1 MAGGGVRKDDG
12 VSFNSTNVF
21 AALGSLK
28 KKKSKS
34 EGVSKKGKK
43 KEAKVEKE
51 QVFWAPAPLN
61 VKSWADVDDEDDDDY
76 YATTAPP
83 PVWGGAG
90 VGKDEKV
97 APVEKLFIELRIAYD
112 AALPGFGIMFCCFYP
127 PDSNL
132 LMQESESEDEGL
144 DEIDDD
150 HDEEN
155 DHEPETV
162 AEKEPVVQKP
172 AEKEPVVPKD
182 SDRQLSKKELK
193 KKELAELEAMLAE
206 FGLAEN
212 NGQEDSRGGTQEK
225 VENRNG
231 DPEKKDKNVPA
242 GESKTSKK
250 KKKKDKSSKDAKEQV
265 SNVPDTGNSASEATG
280 SEKVEGLSGTDVKEK
295 IKKVAAAKKKKSNKE
310 MDAAARAAASEAAAR
325 NARLA
330 AAKKKEKNHYNQQP
344 RLKTWDVK
352 KFGSKGRNAVGV
364 VHKAVKMGERRG
376 DEDDVAAIVLIGKW
390 IGVEEALG
398 ANQSR
403 QRPSA
408 PAATTTG
415 LWSFLRPN
423 PPKPYSLHYLQ
434 PQMDFVFRHTSNNNP
449 EPSTSAP
456 QVLPVAAVSVL
467 EEAEY
472 LARYLVIKHSWRG
485 RYKRILCISNQSIV
499 TLDPATLSVTNSYDV
514 SGDFESAAPIIGKD
528 ENTLE
533 FSVNVRT
540 DGRGKFKGMKF
551 SSRCRA
557 SILTELHRIRWGKI
571 GTVGE
576 FSVLHLRRK
585 TAEWAPYKLKV
596 TYVGVELVEPKS
608 GDLRWC
614 LDFRDMD
621 SPAIIL
627 LSDAYGRKNA
637 EPGGFVLCAL
647 YGRKSKA
654 FQAASGTSNSTIV
667 ANLTKTAKSTV
678 GVSLSVESSQSL
690 TVNDYLQRRAK
701 DGVGAEETPCG
712 GWSVMRLRTAAH
724 GTLGA
729 PRLGSM
735 LGPKGGLGEHGDAV
749 SRQLILTKVSLV
761 ERRLDNYEAVIVRPL
776 TAVGSL
782 VRFAEEPQIFAIEF
796 NDGCPVHVYSSTSR
810 DSLLAA
816 VRDMI
821 QTEGQCSVPVL
832 PRLTLPGHPID
843 PPCGRAYLQL
853 LQVSGVPQRSRADM
867 ETATLHLKHLAA
879 AAKDA
884 VAEGGSIPGSRAKLW
899 RRIRE
904 FNACI
909 SYAGVPPNIEVPEVT
924 LMALITMLPA
934 APNLPP
940 DSPPLPPPSPKAAAT
955 VTGFIACLR
964 RLLASRTATSHV
976 MSFPAAVGRIM
987 GLLRNGSE
995 GVAAEAAEL
1004 IAVLIGGGPGENN
1017 LLTDSKGDYHATIM
1031 HTKSVLFAHQGN
1043 LVILVNRLKSMSVS
1057 PLLSMSIVEVLEA
1070 MICDPHGET
1079 TQYSV
1084 FVELLRQVAGL
1095 RRRLFALFGHPA
1107 ESVRETVA
1115 VIMRTIAEE
1124 DAIAAESMRD
1134 AALRDGA
1141 LLRHLA
1147 SALFLPSGERR
1158 EVSRQLVG
1166 LWADSYQPALELLS
1180 RVLPPGLVAYL
1191 HTRSEGDVTEDYSNQ
1206 EGSFMSSRRR
1216 RLLQQRKNHTVK
1228 GVTSPRNTLT
1238 SANNYDGG
1246 DQTIQPS
1253 AIYTGENFP
1262 STGAQQADHSI
1273 GVVSPDAASPAEN
1286 PPIESVDLDDNATG
1300 AENSDL
1306 TVPAPAQVVIE
1317 NTPVGSGRLL
1327 LNWPEFWRAF
1337 SLDHN
1342 RADLIWNERT
1352 RQELRGAL
1360 QAEVHKLDVEKER
1373 TEDIVPGVASSET
1386 SGQDSLP
1393 QISWNYT
1400 EFSVRYPSL
1409 SKEVCVGQY
1418 YLRLLLESG
1427 TNARAEKFPLRDPVA
1442 FFRALYHRFLCDA
1455 DTGLT
1460 VDGAVPDEM
1469 GASDDWCDMGRLDG
1483 FGGGG
1488 GFSVRELCA
1497 RAMAIVYE
1505 QHHNTIGPFEGTSH
1519 ITVLLD
1525 RTDDRALRH
1534 RLLLLLKVLMKVLSN
1549 VEACVLV
1556 GGCVLAVDLLT
1567 TVHEVSERTVIPLQ
1581 SNLIAAS
1588 AFMEPLKEW
1597 LYIDMDGAQAG
1608 PVEKDAIRRFW
1619 SKKTIDWTTKC
1630 WSSGMPDWKRLRD
1643 IRELRWALAGRVPVL
1658 TPPQVG
1664 EAALSILHSMVSA
1677 HSDIDDAGEIVT
1689 PTPRVKRILSSLRC
1703 LPHIAQAMLSGEP
1716 AIVEVSAALIK
1727 AVVTRNPKAMIRL
1740 YSTGVFYFALAYPG
1754 SNLHTIAQLFS
1765 TTHVHQAFH
1774 GGEEAA
1780 VSSSLPLAKR
1790 SVLGGLLPES
1800 LLYVLERSGPTAF
1813 AAAMVSDSDTPEI
1826 IWTHKMRADN
1836 LIHQVLQHLGDFPQK
1851 LSQHCHCLYDYAPM
1865 PPVTYPELRDEMWC
1879 HRYYL
1884 RNLCDEIQFP
1894 NWPIV
1899 EHVEFLQSLLVMWRE
1914 ELTRKPM
1921 DLSEEEACKILQ
1933 ISLSEVTRDDADSNY
1948 SNGDTGDT
1956 SSLSKRIENIDEE
1969 KLKRQYRKLAM
1980 KYHPDKNPQ
1989 GREKFVAVQKAYER
2003 LQATMQ
2009 GLQGPQPWRLLLL
2022 LKGQCILYRR
2032 YGDVLE
2038 PFKYAGYPMLLNAVT
2053 VDNDDTNF
2061 LSSERA
2067 PLLVAASELTWLTCV
2082 SSSLNGEE
2090 LVRDGGIQLLA
2101 TLLSRCMCVVQPTT
2115 HGNEPSTIIVTNV
2128 MRTFSSL
2135 SQFESARDEVLEL
2148 SGLVED
2154 IVHCTEL
2161 ELAPAAVDAALQTIA
2176 HLCVSSELQNALLKA
2191 GVLWYL
2197 LPLLLEY
2204 DSTVE
2209 EPDSTEAHGIGVG
2222 VSVQTA
2228 KNLHAVRAAHAL
2240 SRISG
2245 MAADSPTPY
2254 NQDAADALKALLT
2267 PKLASMLKDEQPRD
2281 LLIKLN
2287 SNLEL
2292 PEIIWNS
2299 STRAELLKFVDQ
2311 KRAALAPDGSH
2322 SLNDSQ
2328 VFLYEALSKEILIGN
2343 VYLRVYNDQPDFEI
2357 SEPESFCVALVEFIS
2372 SIVRNQS
2379 VTQPDTQISGSNHET
2394 LELTKDGK
2402 LYSEEKTA
2410 DDPAALS
2417 DGNLTDKED
2426 LSLVSNLQ
2434 LGLTSLQ
2441 NLLTSDP
2448 NLASVFSSKDNL
2460 LPLFECFSV
2469 PVSSGSNIPQLC
2481 LSVLSRLTTHAPCLE
2496 AMVADGSSVLLL
2508 LQMLHSAPSCRE
2520 GVLHVLYALASTPEL
2535 AWAAAK
2541 HGGVVYILEL
2551 LLPLREEVPLPQRAA
2566 AASLLGKLVSQ
2577 PMHGPRV
2584 AITLARFLPDGLVS
2598 IIRDGP
2604 GEAVVSALEQTTETP
2619 ELVWTPAMATSLSAQ
2634 VATMASDVYQ
2644 EQMKGRVFDWD
2655 VPEQAS
2661 SQQEM
2666 RDEPQVGGIYVRL
2679 FLKDPKFPL
2688 RNPKRFLEGL
2698 LDQYLSSI
2706 AATHHNTQGS
2716 DPELPLLLSAAL
2728 VSLLRVHPALADHVG
2743 YLGYVPK
2750 LLSAVAFEARRET
2763 MSSEE
2768 LPIQDAPLE
2777 GEDNPSLASQTPQ
2790 EKVRLSCLRV
2800 LHQLAASTTCAEAM
2814 AATSVGTTQV
2824 VPLLMKAIG
2833 WQGGSILALETLKRV
2848 VVAGNRARDALVAQ
2862 GLRVGL
2868 IEVLLGLLDWR
2879 AGGRNGLCSQ
2889 MKWNES
2895 EASIGRV
2902 LAIEVLHALAT
2913 EGAHCT
2919 KVRDILDSSE
2929 VWAAYKDQK
2938 HDLFLPSNA
2947 QIAGAGIAGLIEN
2960 SSSSRLTYSLTAP
2973 PPHPNSAKPPA
2984 AITTDVNGS

>member
-1 MAGGGVRKDDG
+1 
-12 VSFNSTNVF
+12 
-21 AALGSLK
+21 
-28 KKKSKS
+28 
-34 EGVSKKGKK
+34 
-43 KEAKVEKE
+43 
-51 QVFWAPAPLN
+51 
-61 VKSWADVDDEDDDDY
+61 
-76 YATTAPP
+76 
-83 PVWGGAG
+83 
-90 VGKDEKV
+90 
-97 APVEKLFIELRIAYD
+97 
-112 AALPGFGIMFCCFYP
+112 
-127 PDSNL
+127 
-132 LMQESESEDEGL
+132 
-144 DEIDDD
+144 
-150 HDEEN
+150 
-155 DHEPETV
+155 
-162 AEKEPVVQKP
+162 
-172 AEKEPVVPKD
+172 
-182 SDRQLSKKELK
+182 
-193 KKELAELEAMLAE
+193 
-206 FGLAEN
+206 
-212 NGQEDSRGGTQEK
+212 
-225 VENRNG
+225 
-231 DPEKKDKNVPA
+231 
-242 GESKTSKK
+242 
-250 KKKKDKSSKDAKEQV
+250 
-265 SNVPDTGNSASEATG
+265 
-280 SEKVEGLSGTDVKEK
+280 
-295 IKKVAAAKKKKSNKE
+295 
-310 MDAAARAAASEAAAR
+310 
-325 NARLA
+325 
-330 AAKKKEKNHYNQQP
+330 
-344 RLKTWDVK
+344 
-352 KFGSKGRNAVGV
+352 
-364 VHKAVKMGERRG
+364 
-376 DEDDVAAIVLIGKW
+376 
-390 IGVEEALG
+390 
-398 ANQSR
+398 
-403 QRPSA
+403 
-408 PAATTTG
+408 
-415 LWSFLRPN
+415 
-423 PPKPYSLHYLQ
+423 
-434 PQMDFVFRHTSNNNP
+434 MDFVFRHTSDHTHHPPP
-449 EPSTSAP
+449 ETSTSSSSSS
-456 QVLPVAAVSVL
+456 AAQPPSHPPSSL
-467 EEAEY
+467 EEPEY
-472 LARYLVIKHSWRG
+472 LARYLVVKHSWRG
-485 RYKRILCISNQSIV
+485 RYKRILCISNHTIT
-499 TLDPATLSVTNSYDV
+499 TLDPSTLSVTNSYDV
-514 SGDFESAAPIIGKD
+514 SNDYEGSSPIPGKD
-528 ENTLE
+528 ENSLE
-533 FSVNVRT
+533 FTINVRT
-540 DGRGKFKGMKF
+540 DGRGKFKGTKF
-551 SSRCRA
+551 SSRYRA
-557 SILTELHRIRWGKI
+557 SILTELHRIRWSKI
-571 GTVGE
+571 GTVAE
-576 FSVLHLRRK
+576 YPVLHLRRK
-585 TAEWAPYKLKV
+585 TSEWAPFKLKV
-596 TYVGVELVEPKS
+596 TYVGVELIDPKS

-637 EPGGFVLCAL
+637 DPGGFVLCTL
-647 YGRKSKA
+647 YGRKSKS
-654 FQAASGTSNSTIV
+654 FQAASGTSNSSII
-667 ANLTKTAKSTV
+667 ANLTRTAKSTV
-678 GVSLSVESSQSL
+678 GVTLSIEKSQSL
-690 TVNDYLQRRAK
+690 TVGEYLQRRAK

-729 PRLGSM
+729 PGLG
-735 LGPKGGLGEHGDAV
+735 LIVGPKGGLGEQGDAV
-749 SRQLILTKVSLV
+749 PRQLILTKVSLV
-761 ERRLDNYEAVIVRPL
+761 ERRPENYEAVIVRPL
-776 TAVGSL
+776 SAVSSL
-782 VRFAEEPQIFAIEF
+782 VRFAEEPQMFAIEF

-810 DSLLAA
+810 DGLLAA

-832 PRLTLPGHPID
+832 PRLTMPGHPID
-843 PPCGRAYLQL
+843 PPCGRAHLQL
-853 LQVSGVPQRSRADM
+853 QQVS
-867 ETATLHLKHLAA
+867 
-879 AAKDA
+879 
-884 VAEGGSIPGSRAKLW
+884 
-899 RRIRE
+899 
-904 FNACI
+904 
-909 SYAGVPPNIEVPEVT
+909 
-924 LMALITMLPA
+924 
-934 APNLPP
+934 
-940 DSPPLPPPSPKAAAT
+940 
-955 VTGFIACLR
+955 
-964 RLLASRTATSHV
+964 
-976 MSFPAAVGRIM
+976 AVGRIM

-1004 IAVLIGGGPGENN
+1004 IAVLIGGGPGDNN
-1017 LLTDSKGDYHATIM
+1017 LLMDSKGDQHATIM

-1057 PLLSMSIVEVLEA
+1057 PLLSMSVVEVLEA

-1079 TQYSV
+1079 TQYTV

-1095 RRRLFALFGHPA
+1095 KRRLFALFGHPA

-1141 LLRHLA
+1141 LLRHLV

-1158 EVSRQLVG
+1158 EVSRQLVA

-1191 HTRSEGDVTEDYSNQ
+1191 HTRSEGEPEDYFNQ
-1206 EGSFMSSRRR
+1206 EVSSMSSRRR
-1216 RLLQQRKNHTVK
+1216 RLLQQRKHHAGK
-1228 GVTSPRNTLT
+1228 GVSSPRNTLS
-1238 SANNYDGG
+1238 SATNYDVG
-1246 DQTIQPS
+1246 DPSKPIGAGVFSTQQVPAIQSS
-1253 AIYTGENFP
+1253 AVYTGENLSSELPFTGVQP
-1262 STGAQQADHSI
+1262 SDQPIGIASPDVPSAADKPLVES
-1273 GVVSPDAASPAEN
+1273 VVSISADSDA
-1286 PPIESVDLDDNATG
+1286 NAIG
-1300 AENSDL
+1300 IQNSDL
-1306 TVPAPAQVVIE
+1306 TAPAQVVIE
-1317 NTPVGSGRLL
+1317 STPVGSGRLL

-1373 TEDIVPGVASSET
+1373 TEDIVPGSASSET

-1400 EFSVRYPSL
+1400 EFCVRYPSL

-1427 TNARAEKFPLRDPVA
+1427 SNARAEKFPLRDPVA

-1460 VDGAVPDEM
+1460 VDGAVPDEL

-1505 QHHNTIGPFEGTSH
+1505 QHHNTIGPFEGTAH

-1567 TVHEVSERTVIPLQ
+1567 TVHEASERTVIPLQ

-1597 LYIDMDGAQAG
+1597 LFIDKDGAQAG

-1619 SKKTIDWTTKC
+1619 SKKAIDWTTKC

-1643 IRELRWALAGRVPVL
+1643 IRELRWALAVRVPVL

-1716 AIVEVSAALIK
+1716 AIVEVAAALIK

-1740 YSTGVFYFALAYPG
+1740 YSTGIFYFALAYPG
-1754 SNLHTIAQLFS
+1754 SNLLSIAQLFS
-1765 TTHVHQAFH
+1765 STHVHQAFH

-1884 RNLCDEIQFP
+1884 RNLCDEILFP

-1921 DLSEEEACKILQ
+1921 DLSEEEACNILQ
-1933 ISLSEVTRDDADSNY
+1933 ISLSDVSRDDSDKNY
-1948 SNGDTGDT
+1948 SNGNSEDS
-1956 SSLSKRIENIDEE
+1956 SSLTKRIENIDEE

-1989 GREKFVAVQKAYER
+1989 GREKFLAVQKAYER

-2053 VDNDDTNF
+2053 VDDNDTNF
-2061 LSSERA
+2061 LSLERA
-2067 PLLVAASELTWLTCV
+2067 PLLVAASELMWLTCV

-2101 TLLSRCMCVVQPTT
+2101 ILLSRCMCVVQPTT
-2115 HGNEPSTIIVTNV
+2115 PGNEPSTIIVTNV

-2135 SQFESARDEVLEL
+2135 SQFESARAEVFEI
-2148 SGLVED
+2148 SGLVGD

-2161 ELAPAAVDAALQTIA
+2161 ELVPAAVDAALQTIA

-2197 LPLLLEY
+2197 FPLLLEY
-2204 DSTVE
+2204 DSTAE
-2209 EPDSTEAHGIGVG
+2209 EPDAAEAHGVG
-2222 VSVQTA
+2222 ASVQTA
-2228 KNLHAVRAAHAL
+2228 KNLHAIRAAHAL

-2245 MAADSPTPY
+2245 MAAESPTPY

-2267 PKLASMLKDEQPRD
+2267 PKLASMLKDELPKD

-2311 KRAALAPDGSH
+2311 KRATLAPDGSH
-2322 SLNDSQ
+2322 SLKDSHT
-2328 VFLYEALSKEILIGN
+2328 FLYEALSKEILIGN

-2372 SIVRNQS
+2372 SIVHNQFA
-2379 VTQPDTQISGSNHET
+2379 TEPDTQTSGSTHET
-2394 LELTKDGK
+2394 LELESN
-2402 LYSEEKTA
+2402 SEEKTVH
-2410 DDPAALS
+2410 DSVTSS
-2417 DGNLTDKED
+2417 DGNSTDKED
-2426 LSLVSNLQ
+2426 LGVVGNLQ

-2448 NLASVFSSKDNL
+2448 NLASVFSSKEKL

-2469 PVSSGSNIPQLC
+2469 PVPSGSHIPQLC

-2508 LQMLHSAPSCRE
+2508 LQMLHSSPNCRE
-2520 GVLHVLYALASTPEL
+2520 GALHVLYALASTPEL

-2566 AASLLGKLVSQ
+2566 AASLLGKLVAQ

-2604 GEAVVSALEQTTETP
+2604 GEAVISALEQTTETP
-2619 ELVWTPAMATSLSAQ
+2619 ELVWTPAMAASLAAQ
-2634 VATMASDVYQ
+2634 VSTMASDVYQ
-2644 EQMKGRVFDWD
+2644 EQMKGRVLDWD

-2706 AATHHNTQGS
+2706 AATHHDIGP

-2750 LLSAVAFEARRET
+2750 LLSAVAFEARCEGP
-2763 MSSEE
+2763 SSDESKM
-2768 LPIQDAPLE
+2768 PDASVE
-2777 GEDNPSLASQTPQ
+2777 GEENPSQASQTPQ
-2790 EKVRLSCLRV
+2790 ERVRLSCLRV

-2879 AGGRNGLCSQ
+2879 AGGRNGLSSQ
-2889 MKWNES
+2889 MKWSES

-2902 LAIEVLHALAT
+2902 LAIEVLHAFAT

-2947 QIAGAGIAGLIEN
+2947 QIATAGIAGLIEN

-2973 PPHPNSAKPPA
+2973 PPHPNSSKSPSPTAA
-2984 AITTDVNGS
+2984 AIPSEFNGS